1 MVSSRR
7 SQSNN
12 HTNNGL
18 VTSTKDH
25 NTTYETLMGQ
35 EGGHTALTDRLISF
49 RKWIQN
55 AGCQVHPAICI
66 VNGEATDGTKNA
78 PVLVLGPPPSMSTSS
93 SAISSATLKTT
104 TAVSTSA
111 ASTTTTTTTAIS
123 ALAASKPVSSTEGRC
138 GLVDKEEDRMLYD
151 RTIGCQIRTTREI
164 KEGQVM
170 MKIPRTVM
178 IHADLI
184 AGSDVGRIALACCEP
199 LEDESNFWDAFGHTA
214 TIQETHLNKASS
226 SGGTQLLVKILQE
239 RKKAETIL
247 AKAAKAVEEGN
258 IGDYTLASKGTIS
271 ARAVYLLFLIQ
282 QRFSDELEPRVT
294 TNCDFRQHSTK
305 DDASTHVKRIKLA
318 QGTPDTFAPYART
331 LPPSVP
337 LPMCWKRNELAT
349 LASCIPGLPLMQ
361 EITAQILTFSSDL
374 IALVEAGILY
384 RFPSIISPKLLTWD
398 RWIWAG
404 SVHMSRALPSMCYLN
419 RGEDSPKNHIVAPG
433 ELFYSPPQVWK
444 DLGVMVPLVDMLNH
458 EAQESQIKWV
468 SPKAHRNGDND
479 AEDDGFEMATDEKDD
494 DVAKILIQKRVKK
507 GAQIYT
513 TYNIECNQNLILQYG
528 FAQMANDSDTV
539 QIGWALQDGVG
550 QCSKPSDYYPINR
563 EESSG
568 LEADEFVYESSDLD
582 TVNSWWTEDRMEVLQ
597 KAMTA
602 DSNFWK
608 NLRNGKKMVSAA
620 YSDGT
625 YEPKLLTALVVAT
638 MSPGDVKKFLA
649 ASSVSNRNEKITLTK
664 RHQRILRHYMLF
676 LFSRKLERLL
686 QNIGNG
692 LKAHFNNFELWTKV
706 TEGGLDYS
714 GGNRDQDTN
723 GNLESSEGAF
733 KYIGWNSFFDAF
745 AYSTS
750 MEVETRYYALAPE
763 SCVLT
768 LYDGHLRALQKSID
782 GVATEDEFQK
792 SVAPALQDLDFILS
806 NAEERNIEFQDSQNE
821 KVDLSEKSIKNSLQ
835 TDDKA
840 TVSENS
846 DQKKPTSQRQSK
858 KLGQPSIKLHIGNLS
873 YQTTPTSL
881 SNYFAS
887 RYGRENVLECHIP
900 TERDTGKSRGFGFIT
915 LVERFALK
923 ILHENLPHNIDGRVV
938 KIAESNTSIQARGGQ
953 LGGAPG
959 ASNERCSKCGYRP
972 RYCTCSLSGNSSTF
986 QNRGDIQAPIPP
998 HSSQSYSLVGP
1009 YGPRPG
1015 DLYPLTGDHES
1026 RGYDRVA
1033 ESRAS
1038 YDDRRRGRS
1047 FRRDRSISQSPPP
1060 VHRPHRDAKAYDG
1073 YYNYGQRRSLSNSRY
1088 GNNYGRSRSRSMSID
1103 RERGSRRSDSY
1114 EKDSRRNRKSR
1125 SSRKSSRYNRSRS
1138 RSFNRSNSSSI
1149 SRDVSER
1156 DGRRKRE
1163 VPNHNRSYSNNSNI
1177 PSKSERSRSN
1187 TVQGQNADE
1196 NMMER
1201 EETKRYDRDKSR
1213 SRDRSHRSRPRRHSS
1228 KRSRKDKERSRQR
1241 NRSFS
1246 RSRSRSYSR

>member
-7 SQSNN
+7 SQSSNGN
-12 HTNNGL
+12 NNGL
-18 VTSTKDH
+18 GTNAKDH
-25 NTTYETLMGQ
+25 TATYEKIMGQ
-35 EGGHTALTDRLISF
+35 EGGHSALTNRLVTF

-55 AGCQVHPAICI
+55 AGCQVHSAVCI

-78 PVLVLGPPPSMSTSS
+78 PVLVLGPPPTMATSS
-93 SAISSATLKTT
+93 VMSSAELKSTGALSASVTGT
-104 TAVSTSA
+104 TAP
-111 ASTTTTTTTAIS
+111 TAIS
-123 ALAASKPVSSTEGRC
+123 ALAASKPVSGTEGRC

-151 RTIGCQIRTTREI
+151 RTIGCQIRTTREM

-170 MKIPRTVM
+170 MTVPRTVM
-178 IHADLI
+178 IHPDLI
-184 AGSDVGRIALACCEP
+184 AGSDMGRIALACCEP
-199 LEDESNFWDAFGHTA
+199 LKGDKSNFWDVFGHTA
-214 TIQETHLNKASS
+214 TIQETHLNKVSS

-247 AKAAKAVEEGN
+247 AKAAKAVDEGN
-258 IGDYTLASKGTIS
+258 IGDYSLASKGTIS

-282 QRFSDELEPRVT
+282 QRFSDEVEPRVSSD
-294 TNCDFRQHSTK
+294 CDDFRQYSIM
-305 DDASTHVKRIKLA
+305 DDASTHMERIGLA
-318 QGTPDTFAPYART
+318 PGTPDTFAPYART

-361 EITAQILTFSSDL
+361 EIAAQIMTFSSDL

-419 RGEDSPKNHIVAPG
+419 RGENSPKNHIVAPG
-433 ELFYSPPQVWK
+433 EMFYSPPHVWK

-458 EAQESQIKWV
+458 EAQESQIKWM
-468 SPKAHRNGDND
+468 SPKAHVND
-479 AEDDGFEMATDEKDD
+479 EADKEDDEMGTDGKVD

-507 GAQIYT
+507 GSQIYT

-528 FAQMANDSDTV
+528 FAQMANDSDSV

-550 QCSKPSDYYPINR
+550 QCSKPSDYVSIDQDDSN
-563 EESSG
+563 G
-568 LEADEFVYESSDLD
+568 LTSNEFVYESLDLD
-582 TVNSWWTEDRMEVLQ
+582 TVNSWWTEDRLKVLQ

-602 DSNFWK
+602 DANFWK

-649 ASSVSNRNEKITLTK
+649 TSSASNGNEKLTMTK

-714 GGNRDQDTN
+714 GGNRGQNTN
-723 GNLESSEGAF
+723 SDIETSERTL

-745 AYSTS
+745 AYSAS
-750 MEVETRYYALAPE
+750 MEIETRYYALAPE

-768 LYDGHLRALQKSID
+768 LYDGHLRALQKSIN
-782 GVATEDEFQK
+782 GVATEHEFQK
-792 SVAPALQDLDFILS
+792 CVAPALQDLDFILS
-806 NAEERNIEFQDSQNE
+806 NNEKQNDEFQHLDE
-821 KVDLSEKSIKNSLQ
+821 KLGNLSDCHNKK
-835 TDDKA
+835 DDKIGIA
-840 TVSENS
+840 EKAEK
-846 DQKKPTSQRQSK
+846 KKPSSQRQNK
-858 KLGQPSIKLHIGNLS
+858 KVSQPSIKLHIGNLS
-873 YQTTPTSL
+873 YQTTPASL

-915 LVERFALK
+915 LVESFALK
-923 ILHENLPHNIDGRVV
+923 VLHENLSHNIDGRVV

-953 LGGAPG
+953 IGNVPEVV
-959 ASNERCSKCGYRP
+959 NERCSKCGYRP
-972 RYCTCSLSGNSSTF
+972 KYCTCSLAGNAPTF
-986 QNRGDIQAPIPP
+986 QNRGDTSLPIQPYPSQS
-998 HSSQSYSLVGP
+998 HSSNGP
-1009 YGPRPG
+1009 YGPRSGGPN
-1015 DLYPLTGDHES
+1015 PLTRDQDS
-1026 RGYDRVA
+1026 RGYDRET
-1033 ESRAS
+1033 ESRAV

-1047 FRRDRSISQSPPP
+1047 FRRDRSNSQSPPP
-1060 VHRPHRDAKAYDG
+1060 NHRQHRDVRSYGGD
-1073 YYNYGQRRSLSNSRY
+1073 YNYGKRRSLSSSRY
-1088 GNNYGRSRSRSMSID
+1088 GNNYGRSRSRSMSIEETEGQEEVIATRKVVEEAEKVEVQENPRD
-1103 RERGSRRSDSY
+1103 TTAVAAEVSIAATAQVCHGMFLE
-1114 EKDSRRNRKSR
+1114 EKDTEHAKYQIIINLIATTQIFRVKV
-1125 SSRKSSRYNRSRS
+1125 KEVEVEVMLYKVKIWKK
-1138 RSFNRSNSSSI
+1138 I
-1149 SRDVSER
+1149 SW
-1156 DGRRKRE
+1156 
-1163 VPNHNRSYSNNSNI
+1163 I
-1177 PSKSERSRSN
+1177 
-1187 TVQGQNADE
+1187 
-1196 NMMER
+1196 
-1201 EETKRYDRDKSR
+1201 
-1213 SRDRSHRSRPRRHSS
+1213 
-1228 KRSRKDKERSRQR
+1228 
-1241 NRSFS
+1241 
-1246 RSRSRSYSR
+1246 